1 MNLTLAQLRLFQVIL
16 ALGLL
21 LTIGLEQAQ
30 AEGITGYLYTA
41 MTNDTLEL
49 IAAEYRDQGVDVTV
63 EQILAQNPKL
73 KLTTN
78 TEAGVTVL
86 IPEIGTE
93 LFIPDKLAGIRDLMG
108 KAAKGDAD
116 AEFTIGKYYYEGSGV
131 VLDKSEAVKWME
143 RAANHGIAEA
153 QTWVGIHYWDG
164 IDVKMDEAKGM
175 MWLQKAADQGEPGA
189 FHFLGG
195 AYYLGKGVK
204 QDYVQC
210 YKWTLLF
217 METGSSSIPDDP
229 ASLKAQLADVESKL
243 TPEQIKEGKRLAKE
257 AESKLSKLPRYA
269 NGNFGCK
276 TTSETVQ
283 VSTIPAHLTEPLR
296 FANFTVSQIYSK
308 EGITNLL
315 NQRVYAGTE
324 DPTPDCYDWFRRSD
338 QTNTLKAETINEF
351 RSSIEHD
358 FYDSTTQDR
367 IRFGWFQSASD
378 ILAFMQKAQPSQ
390 HSYLAKRYLMELP
403 VTVLESSLNCC
414 EGDVSDQYE
423 KILKR
428 DLEKGKT
435 LKDYT
440 WFFAPIHV
448 TKVKQQANTLSF
460 YDADFEID
468 YFIKELAR
476 GDLDG
481 DGNED
486 ALIEIGWHTQ
496 GTMGGSYTEVVTR
509 TGPGLKLKRVADDSF
524 LKCSPNIVKL
534 VGTITKVT
542 FPGPPNY
549 KSVKRGDAPEDYW
562 ILKLESPVNV
572 AEDPDYPV
580 PDENSPQL
588 DVSELQIDLDGDYK
602 TYEKLL
608 GKRVEVTGEL
618 SQGFTVHHKTP
629 VMIGVSDI
637 KLAE

>member
-116 AEFTIGKYYYEGSGV
+116 AE
-131 VLDKSEAVKWME
+131 
-143 RAANHGIAEA
+143 
-153 QTWVGIHYWDG
+153 
-164 IDVKMDEAKGM
+164 
-175 MWLQKAADQGEPGA
+175 
-189 FHFLGG
+189 
-195 AYYLGKGVK
+195 
-204 QDYVQC
+204 
-210 YKWTLLF
+210 
-217 METGSSSIPDDP
+217 
-229 ASLKAQLADVESKL
+229 
-243 TPEQIKEGKRLAKE
+243 LAKE

>member
-1 MNLTLAQLRLFQVIL
+1 MANNRLDRKLAKFLQVQRGDLTFQQFSDKMGLPASTLHRIEQGKQSVTLGTLEYICGRLKCKVSDIFADWFWPLSRLWDFCFDVIVDWAEIGGMNLTLAQLRLFQVIL

-116 AEFTIGKYYYEGSGV
+116 AE
-131 VLDKSEAVKWME
+131 
-143 RAANHGIAEA
+143 
-153 QTWVGIHYWDG
+153 
-164 IDVKMDEAKGM
+164 
-175 MWLQKAADQGEPGA
+175 
-189 FHFLGG
+189 
-195 AYYLGKGVK
+195 
-204 QDYVQC
+204 
-210 YKWTLLF
+210 
-217 METGSSSIPDDP
+217 
-229 ASLKAQLADVESKL
+229 
-243 TPEQIKEGKRLAKE
+243 LAKE